1 MSSKGLGRG
10 LSALFGEIQDDAES
24 GVMIRLSNIEPNPNQ
39 PRKNFEQQAL
49 HELAD
54 SIRENGLIQ
63 PLVVRPIED
72 GRYML
77 IAGERRWRAC
87 RMAGLTEAP
96 AVIMQAD
103 ELKAA
108 QLTLIENLQR
118 EDLNPLEAARGYNAL
133 ISDFDLTQED
143 AAKRIGISRSALANT
158 LRLLSL
164 DEYCLQLLSDGKI
177 SAGHARALLSIEDE
191 PLRKNTAKE
200 CAERGLSVRE
210 LEAFVKKLLSNNSAA
225 KKDDSFH
232 VDYPQELSRRL
243 TQSLG
248 RRITVRAG
256 AKKGKIEIEY
266 YGNDDLDHLVSI
278 LENTISEKI

>member
-10 LSALFGEIQDDAES
+10 LSALLGDTRDDSES
-24 GVMIRLSNIEPNPNQ
+24 GVVLRLTDIEPNPNQ
-39 PRKNFEQQAL
+39 PRKNFDQQML
-49 HELAD
+49 RELAD

-87 RMAGLTEAP
+87 RMAGLSEAP

-103 ELKAA
+103 ELRAA

-118 EDLNPLEAARGYNAL
+118 EDLNPLEAARGYDAL
-133 ISDFDLTQED
+133 ISDFGLTQEE
-143 AAKRIGISRSALANT
+143 AAKRIGTSRSALANT

-164 DEYCLQLLSDGKI
+164 DDYCLELLAGGKL
-177 SAGHARALLSIEDE
+177 SAGHARALLAIEDTE
-191 PLRKNTAKE
+191 LRKKAADA
-200 CAERGLSVRE
+200 CIEREMSVRE
-210 LEAFVKKLLSNNSAA
+210 LESLVKKLTAESKSDE
-225 KKDDSFH
+225 KTEEFQ
-232 VDYPQELSRRL
+232 VDYPKELSLRL

-248 RRITVRAG
+248 RRITVKAG

-266 YGNDDLDHLVSI
+266 YGNDDLDSLVSM
-278 LENTISEKI
+278 LEKTIK